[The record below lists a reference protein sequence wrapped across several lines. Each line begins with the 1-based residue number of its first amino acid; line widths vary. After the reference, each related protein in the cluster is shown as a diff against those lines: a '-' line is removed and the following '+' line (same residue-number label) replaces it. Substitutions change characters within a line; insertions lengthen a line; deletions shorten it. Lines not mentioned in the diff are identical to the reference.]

1 MYNLTSHDKYIIHK
15 KHFVLD
21 SSYSFGKSL
30 KQECNHSCKP
40 NYLSTTFVYSKT
52 EEDTISCS
60 FCLLFCNTDHNCKI
74 TTVVFCKSRLF

>member
-40 NYLSTTFVYSKT
+40 NYLLSTFVCSKT
-52 EEDTISCS
+52 KDADPAYIFHCFVTVIKTTI
-60 FCLLFCNTDHNCKI
+60 
-74 TTVVFCKSRLF
+74 VVFCKSRLF